1 MRIITQKI
9 RRKFPRQMRVNRS
22 PKVCF
27 YFFFFPPIIIIIIII
42 VIVIVIVIFIVC
54 FGCLRGMN
62 Y

>member
-27 YFFFFPPIIIIIIII
+27 YFFFFPPIIIIIII